1 MWIPGVRRA
10 CDRYI
15 DPNLPA
21 PTRTTRTGRPAA
33 LRSCSSWWRFMTV
46 TDAMRC
52 PGGWRTPLSFCAPQ
66 FTVLRTTIRTT
77 MHSALD
83 LPAPAEAGLD
93 ERLALLRPGLDQLGL
108 PACVLD
114 RGLRYRYL
122 NAGYE
127 AHVGRA
133 AGDFIGRT
141 PDQVFAQR
149 PRDDRRDQMQHALAG
164 NPVVFFRQTIEGPEA
179 GRWVRAH
186 YLPLRGDAGVVIGV
200 LVVVVC

>member
-93 ERLALLRPGLDQLGL
+93 ERLALLRPGLDQPGL

-114 RGLRYRYL
+114 RGLPYRYL

-127 AHVGRA
+127 APVGRA
-133 AGDFIGRT
+133 AGDFIAR
-141 PDQVFAQR
+141 PPAQAFAQP
-149 PRDDRRDQMQHALAG
+149 PRAAPPHQIHPPPAG
-164 NPVVFFRQTIEGPEA
+164 N
-179 GRWVRAH
+179 
-186 YLPLRGDAGVVIGV
+186 
-200 LVVVVC
+200 